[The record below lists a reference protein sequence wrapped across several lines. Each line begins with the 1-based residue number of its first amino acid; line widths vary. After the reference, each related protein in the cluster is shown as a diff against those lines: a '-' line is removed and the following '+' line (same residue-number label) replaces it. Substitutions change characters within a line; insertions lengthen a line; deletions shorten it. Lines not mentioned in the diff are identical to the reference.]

1 MTLYLIQLGIFIW
14 HCPED
19 SMLRKMA
26 WGSVGGR
33 YVHATAH
40 FTCCFDALF
49 LSHTPSFCL
58 RSITGFQNFLK
69 DALTIFDIWIK
80 SGSSSYLPPE
90 FFLFLFL
97 AVLTSFAGLLC
108 LSSCM
113 KRYDATYSAAMF
125 VVSFVISA
133 SLMSAVHY
141 HTFEHLDGI
150 TNYIMYPLG
159 LVILLLGAFI
169 LVKPRIK
176 DVGCRL
182 SDGDGGHHSLKES
195 LSEFECN

>member
-1 MTLYLIQLGIFIW
+1 MGISGW
-14 HCPED
+14 
-19 SMLRKMA
+19 K
-26 WGSVGGR
+26 
-33 YVHATAH
+33 VHENVHLA
-40 FTCCFDALF
+40 CCFDEFL
-49 LSHTPSFCL
+49 LSHAPSFCL
-58 RSITGFQNFLK
+58 CSITGFQNFLK

-80 SGSSSYLPPE
+80 DRSSSYLPPE

-97 AVLTSFAGLLC
+97 AMLTSFAGLLC

-150 TNYIMYPLG
+150 TNYMMYPLG